1 MSWILGIDTSSVDL
15 GAGLFK
21 GDTAIAS
28 YSRFIRNS
36 HAEHIS
42 HTIDMLLQINKVDP
56 SEINHLAVTI
66 GPGSF
71 TGLRIG
77 LAFAKG
83 FCFGNPDALILPVS
97 SLEVMAYSAQKSFS
111 RIITAIDARN
121 NEVFLASF
129 LFNQEKLIRLTDD
142 SVCSVEEF
150 RDFVKPDD
158 LIITDTM
165 GYARSTAFDFLK
177 QHRGHYPVEKF
188 PVQRGLFCAQI
199 GSQTLN
205 DPQLWKK
212 HPDILPHYLRLSS
225 AHTRLKE
232 QSV

>member
-36 HAEHIS
+36 HAEHIA
-42 HTIDMLLQINKVDP
+42 HTVDMLLKINKVDP
-56 SEINHLAVTI
+56 SEINRLAVTI

-97 SLEVMAYSAQKSFS
+97 SLEIMAYAAQRSTA
-111 RIITAIDARN
+111 RILAAIDARN

-129 LFNQEKLIRLTDD
+129 RFNQERLIRLTDD
-142 SVCSVEEF
+142 SVCSIEEF
-150 RDFVKPDD
+150 RELVKSDD

-165 GYARSTAFDFLK
+165 GYSRSTAFDFLI
-177 QHRGHYPVEKF
+177 QHPGFYPVEKF
-188 PVQRGLFCAQI
+188 PVQRGLFCSLR
-199 GSQTLN
+199 GSQALN
-205 DPQLWKK
+205 EPQLWKK

-225 AHTRLKE
+225 AQTKLKE
-232 QSV
+232 QSL

>member
-36 HAEHIS
+36 HAEHIA
-42 HTIDMLLQINKVDP
+42 HTVDMLLRINKVDP

-83 FCFGNPDALILPVS
+83 FCFGKPDALILPVS
-97 SLEVMAYSAQKSFS
+97 SLEVMAYAAQRSSA
-111 RIITAIDARN
+111 RILTAIDARN
-121 NEVFLASF
+121 SEVFLASF
-129 LFNQEKLIRLTDD
+129 RFSQEKLIRLTDD
-142 SVCSVEEF
+142 SVCSIDDF
-150 RDFVKPDD
+150 RDLVKPDD
-158 LIITDTM
+158 IIITDTM
-165 GYARSTAFDFLK
+165 GYARSTAFNFLK
-177 QHRGHYPVEKF
+177 QHPACYPVEKF
-188 PVQRGLFCAQI
+188 PVQRGFFCASC
-199 GSQTLN
+199 GSQTLDESN
-205 DPQLWKK
+205 LWRK
-212 HPDILPHYLRLSS
+212 HHDILPQYLRLSS
-225 AHTRLKE
+225 AQTKLKE
-232 QSV
+232 QSL